1 MDSSFVTKTTWDQY
15 ILLLHLFVWCKPLG
29 IIFNIVERKSQ
40 SKTHFIPGIIM
51 LHVFSFNPLS
61 EHGVIGFNFSDIKLS
76 NLYEHDSR
84 LDIRNRASKILFIFI
99 TIPTSL
105 D

>member
-1 MDSSFVTKTTWDQY
+1 
-15 ILLLHLFVWCKPLG
+15 
-29 IIFNIVERKSQ
+29 
-40 SKTHFIPGIIM
+40 M